1 MPLTDALDLSDVPSP
16 TTADAQQGL
25 QLALDTPAQA
35 NADFYAL
42 QGIPQPG
49 APVTAPPPAAPPPA
63 TIRLPTQTITAPPM
77 SPYAKALAAANASFG
92 WAPDVPPSY
101 QGQAHSAPV
110 GGGGGF
116 NSALANANA
125 IATAPQAGAQP
136 AGPAL
141 VPNPATKGAGPSPA
155 MNVPLANP
163 ADIQGILEAEKGQ
176 QAAQQRMGADQVAG
190 DEDLEKQEG
199 GAAADAK
206 INEIESSVKAERK
219 QKDAEAHYARIR
231 DAYNKL
237 SQMSVDPNRYAK
249 SLDTGHKVMQTL
261 ANIFS
266 GFSAGIHGGPNQAIE
281 DYQRRVQQDIDS
293 QKDNIANGYKSVAG
307 QEGLYEQMLKAT
319 GTPQEAEALTLTAH
333 QEAVKHA
340 LGKIMASTASRQD
353 YDKARAAYYAAS
365 QQQHETMIK
374 YHKYFPAGA
383 LGGTA
388 TPGSGPKAEDVDSM
402 RAVSTIGSL
411 ERDGDVPGTGW
422 LDRIRHLIGDKTW
435 LGGSVESSEA
445 TRFYDAKDSLV
456 AKKMELDGVKRI
468 NEDSIK
474 DYGKRWQT
482 TEQMDQLRR
491 EVQQGLADKQVLP
504 AKGSKDEP

>member
-1 MPLTDALDLSDVPSP
+1 
-16 TTADAQQGL
+16 
-25 QLALDTPAQA
+25 
-35 NADFYAL
+35 
-42 QGIPQPG
+42 
-49 APVTAPPPAAPPPA
+49 
-63 TIRLPTQTITAPPM
+63 
-77 SPYAKALAAANASFG
+77 
-92 WAPDVPPSY
+92 
-101 QGQAHSAPV
+101 
-110 GGGGGF
+110 
-116 NSALANANA
+116 
-125 IATAPQAGAQP
+125 
-136 AGPAL
+136 
-141 VPNPATKGAGPSPA
+141 

-163 ADIQGILEAEKGQ
+163 ADIHGILEAEKGQ
-176 QAAQQRMGADQVAG
+176 QAAQQGMAADQVAG

-219 QKDAEAHYARIR
+219 QKDAEAHYGRIR
-231 DAYNKL
+231 DAYDKL

-383 LGGTA
+383 LGGAA
-388 TPGSGPKAEDVDSM
+388 TPGSGPKAEDVDSK
-402 RAVSTIGSL
+402 RAVSAIGSL

-422 LDRIRHLIGDKTW
+422 TDRLRHFIGEKTG
-435 LGGSVESSEA
+435 LGGSVESSDA
-445 TRFYDAKDSLV
+445 TRFYSAKDALV
-456 AKKMELDGVKRI
+456 AAKMKLEQMSRI
-468 NEDSIK
+468 NPDNVR

-482 TEQMDQLRR
+482 TEQIDQLKR
-491 EVQQGLADKQVLP
+491 EVEQGIADKQAIP
-504 AKGSKDEP
+504 AKGGKGKGGGHPTENDEEEVP